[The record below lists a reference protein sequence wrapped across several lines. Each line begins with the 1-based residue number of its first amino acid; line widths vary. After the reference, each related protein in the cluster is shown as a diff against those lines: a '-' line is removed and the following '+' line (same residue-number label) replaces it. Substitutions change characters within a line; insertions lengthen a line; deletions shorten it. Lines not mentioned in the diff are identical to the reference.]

1 MSTPSEEALT
11 VASKEGMYR
20 VFADPITNKFVQW
33 LYQIRSSESVFGRIL
48 QLVAPFM
55 KTPFNIAKQGLER
68 SPAGFFDV
76 YERTQMDPAKG
87 GLTREMMADE
97 IAKPILGT
105 MLMGTAAY
113 AVAMGVMTGAGPKD
127 KAKREQWIASG
138 GQPYSFKFGNHS
150 VGFDS
155 MEPLLGTTMAMMV
168 DATEAFMRTP
178 KDASMDQVIKEG
190 IYGTLGAVMK
200 NLHNKTFL
208 RGFWSAI
215 DASSDPDRYMAGFIE
230 NFARGVAPASGF
242 RKSLQNISDATR
254 YRVDGPVDSFWA
266 MFPTMA
272 ANGYLPDLDWLGR
285 PKQMGAPDLSG
296 YVGHPAAGVV
306 ADLFRGISPVQYS
319 EMSQDPADLLAT
331 AVGVDKS
338 RPISKLRGKDVE
350 LNPIQHNEYIR
361 AQGILAHR
369 LLTNMARNILPRVG
383 TMSDRQKEVLKKRIE
398 STIAGYRQN
407 IIRQL
412 TMKWKREG
420 MK

>member
-1 MSTPSEEALT
+1 
-11 VASKEGMYR
+11 
-20 VFADPITNKFVQW
+20 
-33 LYQIRSSESVFGRIL
+33 
-48 QLVAPFM
+48 
-55 KTPFNIAKQGLER
+55 
-68 SPAGFFDV
+68 
-76 YERTQMDPAKG
+76 
-87 GLTREMMADE
+87 
-97 IAKPILGT
+97 
-105 MLMGTAAY
+105 
-113 AVAMGVMTGAGPKD
+113 
-127 KAKREQWIASG
+127 
-138 GQPYSFKFGNHS
+138 
-150 VGFDS
+150 
-155 MEPLLGTTMAMMV
+155 
-168 DATEAFMRTP
+168 
-178 KDASMDQVIKEG
+178 
-190 IYGTLGAVMK
+190 
-200 NLHNKTFL
+200 
-208 RGFWSAI
+208 
-215 DASSDPDRYMAGFIE
+215 MAGFIE